1 MACRA
6 KGKGKGRGRDEG
18 TLTKQ
23 SKLGGGQDGGPVQ
36 MDVDHTSECGQ
47 DGQELGGTSGLRFRR
62 NMHEVLQLRDD
73 GKTSRWLVERR
84 AKARAEAEMK
94 APQQSRANSGEDRT
108 VGPYR
113 WTWTT
118 RVNVDRTDRS
128 WVEQVD

>member
-62 NMHEVLQLRDD
+62 NMHEV
-73 GKTSRWLVERR
+73 
-84 AKARAEAEMK
+84 
-94 APQQSRANSGEDRT
+94 
-108 VGPYR
+108 
-113 WTWTT
+113 
-118 RVNVDRTDRS
+118 
-128 WVEQVD
+128 